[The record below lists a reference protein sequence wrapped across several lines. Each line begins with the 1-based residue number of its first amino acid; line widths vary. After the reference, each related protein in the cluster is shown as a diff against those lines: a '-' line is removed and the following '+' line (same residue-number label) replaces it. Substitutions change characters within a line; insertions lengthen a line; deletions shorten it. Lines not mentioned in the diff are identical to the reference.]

1 MREASCSFF
10 RVYVTTRVEP
20 IIQHLYDAQVG
31 KYIVTLPDL
40 GVFNG
45 GERENFLDR
54 AYMTCKAVV
63 DDFGNLRR
71 VP

>member
-1 MREASCSFF
+1 VREACSFF
-10 RVYVTTRVEP
+10 RVYVPSRVAP
-20 IIQHLYDAQVG
+20 TIQDLYDAQAG
-31 KYIVTLPDL
+31 KYIVTVPDM

-45 GERENFLDR
+45 GEAESSCADG
-54 AYMTCKAVV
+54 YMACKAVV